1 MKWAVVQMVESREV
15 PQLAE
20 GQVGLCC
27 PVAELSGKSGN
38 ELLNLIEAD
47 AYATGRQVQQ
57 FIFTQQ
63 VQMLDTELSAQR
75 VHEESA
81 ECKVVFDGKD
91 PLIFVTRFGV
101 VQVPIQQAHCK
112 SHGVDFTPLN
122 CVLPEHSGCITTL
135 SVQELS
141 CLFAALSPSYE
152 LGNQLLAIA
161 LQEPKLLST
170 SKSERIVQAHGTAVR
185 VREDQEAEQVLSA
198 ATEEE
203 IAPLPLQT
211 SPAPRRSGLAAELM
225 EQVQQKLA
233 TADLDQPPEGLSKAN
248 WKRIV
253 VQSREE
259 WTQTTDESLDWFTE
273 LGPYLRPGEVALML
287 DEVVVKGRP
296 KGSRVKEY
304 TARIAT
310 AEGFWYVSG
319 QGKSFRRKVLAAL
332 RRLKMQIERLI
343 VIADGA
349 SWIRD
354 FYSTDLAL
362 IALSE
367 LILDWYHLQK
377 KCHQL
382 LSMVCRGRKV
392 RKEVEE
398 QLRPL
403 LWRGDVETA
412 CQLLEALRLQACN
425 EKKLDELIGYL
436 TKHRAEIPN
445 YDQRRANCQFNG
457 AGMVE
462 KENDLLVSRRQKRRG
477 MQWIPN
483 GADMICALR
492 TLWFNG
498 QWNAYWN
505 TGLTCLC
512 VLSG

>member
-1 MKWAVVQMVESREV
+1 MKWIITQLVESAEE
-15 PQLAE
+15 PQLE
-20 GQVGLCC
+20 EEQVGLCC
-27 PVAELSGKSGN
+27 PVAELDGKSGN
-38 ELLNLIEAD
+38 ELLNLIETD
-47 AYATGRQVQQ
+47 AYRTGKQVQQ

-63 VQMLDTELSAQR
+63 VQALDAELSAQR
-75 VHEESA
+75 VHEEGA
-81 ECKVVFDGKD
+81 ECRVVFDGKD

-101 VQVPIQQAHCK
+101 IQVPIQQAHCK

-122 CVLPEHSGCITTL
+122 SVLPEHGGCITTL

-141 CLFAALSPSYE
+141 CLFAAMSPSYE

-170 SKSERIVQAHGTAVR
+170 SKSERTVQAHGAAIR
-185 VREDQEAEQVLSA
+185 AQEKQEAEQVLSA
-198 ATEEE
+198 TQEEE
-203 IAPLPLQT
+203 IIPLPLQT

-225 EQVQQKLA
+225 EQVRQRLA
-233 TADLDQPPEGLSKAN
+233 EANLERPPAGLSKAN

-253 VQSREE
+253 VQSQEA
-259 WTQTTDESLDWFTE
+259 WTQNADENPDWFAE
-273 LGPYLRPGEVALML
+273 LGPYLRPGEVVLML

-296 KGSRVKEY
+296 KGSRIKEC

-310 AEGFWYVSG
+310 TEGFWYVSG
-319 QGKSFRRKVLAAL
+319 QGKSFQRKVLAAL

-349 SWIRD
+349 SWICD
-354 FYSTDLAL
+354 FYSTELAL

-382 LSMVCRGRKV
+382 LSMVCHGRKA
-392 RKEVEE
+392 REEVEA

-403 LWRGDVETA
+403 LWQGDVQAA
-412 CQLLEALRLQACN
+412 CQLLESLRPQARN
-425 EKKLDELIGYL
+425 EEKLNELIGYL
-436 TKHRAEIPN
+436 TKHRTEIPN
-445 YDQRRANCQFNG
+445 YDQRRASCQFNG

-477 MQWIPN
+477 MQWVCK

-498 QWNAYWN
+498 QWKTYWN

-512 VLSG
+512 APAG

>member
-1 MKWAVVQMVESREV
+1 MKWAVVQLVESTEA

-20 GQVGLCC
+20 GEVGLCC

-47 AYATGRQVQQ
+47 AYATGKQVQR
-57 FIFTQQ
+57 FIFTHQ

-81 ECKVVFDGKD
+81 ECQVVFDGKD
-91 PLIFVTRFGV
+91 PLTFVTRFGV
-101 VQVPIQQAHCK
+101 IRVPIQQAHCK
-112 SHGVDFTPLN
+112 SHQVDFTPLN
-122 CVLPEHSGCITTL
+122 GVLPKHGGCITTP

-170 SKSERIVQAHGTAVR
+170 SKSERVVETHGTAIR
-185 VREDQEAEQVLSA
+185 TQEEQEAEQVLSA

-203 IAPLPLQT
+203 IVSLPLQT
-211 SPAPRRSGLAAELM
+211 LSRPRRSGLAAELM

-233 TADLDQPPEGLSKAN
+233 TADLDQPPEGLSKVN

-259 WTQTTDESLDWFTE
+259 WTQTTNESPDWFAE

-296 KGSRVKEY
+296 KGSRIKEY

-310 AEGFWYVSG
+310 TEGFWYVSG
-319 QGKSFRRKVLAAL
+319 QGKSFRRRVLAAL
-332 RRLKMQIERLI
+332 QRLKMPIERLI

-349 SWIRD
+349 GWIRD

-362 IALSE
+362 IALGE

-382 LSMVCRGRKV
+382 LSMVCRGRKA
-392 RKEVEE
+392 RKEIEE
-398 QLRPL
+398 QLLLL
-403 LWRGDVETA
+403 LWQGDVEAA
-412 CQLLEALRLQACN
+412 CQLLEALRSQARN
-425 EKKLDELIGYL
+425 EEKLDELIGYL
-436 TKHRAEIPN
+436 NKHRDEIPN

-483 GADMICALR
+483 GTDMICALR